1 MKQLFMNSLNQIKV
15 SNKLVTSERQAVI
28 DVLEKKD
35 KDKRLISNWSPISLL
50 NVDNKIASKIFTT
63 RSKNSDN

>member
-1 MKQLFMNSLNQIKV
+1 MNSLNQIKV

>member
-50 NVDNKIASKIFTT
+50 NVDNKIASNIFTT

>member
-50 NVDNKIASKIFTT
+50 NVDNKITSKIFTT